1 MPPHFLSHLHR
12 LTVFLHL
19 ALLLAL
25 FGLVAGGGLGARLL
39 LGAAACLPL
48 LLPLPG
54 LLRQRG
60 YTASWASLV
69 VVFYAALL
77 LAEAYM
83 QPHERTVL
91 LELAV
96 LAALDFVALMLYAKA
111 RKRAERSSI

>member
-1 MPPHFLSHLHR
+1 MPQHFLSHLHR
-12 LTVFLHL
+12 LTVCLHL
-19 ALLLAL
+19 LLLLAL
-25 FGLVAGGGLGARLL
+25 FGLVAASGSMARLL
-39 LGAAACLPL
+39 LGAMACLPL

-83 QPHERTVL
+83 QPHLRSAL
-91 LELAV
+91 LALAV
-96 LAALDFVALMLYAKA
+96 LAALDFTALMLYAKA
-111 RKRAERSSI
+111 QKRSGR